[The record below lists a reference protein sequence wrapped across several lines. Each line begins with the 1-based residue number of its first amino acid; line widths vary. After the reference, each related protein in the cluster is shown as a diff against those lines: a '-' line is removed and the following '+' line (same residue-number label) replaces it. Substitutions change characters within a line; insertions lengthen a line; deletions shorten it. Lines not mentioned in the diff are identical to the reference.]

1 MDNHCPAAATT
12 ITTTASTTTTII
24 IVVVVVVVVVI
35 DIAMNVRHCVEMY
48 ITIYRYPADRS
59 HQEG

>member
-1 MDNHCPAAATT
+1 MDNHCPAAATAT
-12 ITTTASTTTTII
+12 TTTASTTTTII
-24 IVVVVVVVVVI
+24 IVVVVVVVV